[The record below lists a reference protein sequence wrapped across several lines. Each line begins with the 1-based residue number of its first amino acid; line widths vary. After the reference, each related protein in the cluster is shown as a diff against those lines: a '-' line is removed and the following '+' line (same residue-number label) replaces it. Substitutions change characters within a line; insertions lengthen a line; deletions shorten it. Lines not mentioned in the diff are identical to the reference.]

1 MRKVLKNKKGIVG
14 IEAAIVLIAF
24 IIVAAAL
31 SYVVINMGFY
41 ITQKTKDTMQSGLDE
56 SLSALQPDG
65 LAAGK
70 TNDEGYIEWII
81 FPVKLSVGK
90 EGLDLKKEAIVVSV
104 YLPNAT
110 LLNIYNGVYMESVE
124 ADCDILIMRLSEACG
139 MNETDMAMF
148 VIYNGDSDTVLEPT
162 EKAFLIVHLNS
173 TVADVPGARHAIADY
188 ETFKIEVKG
197 AKGSALTVVRTAP
210 GGMPKNTYVN
220 MG

>member
-1 MRKVLKNKKGIVG
+1 MQKMFKNKRGIVG

-41 ITQKTKDTMQSGLDE
+41 TTQKTKETMQSGLDE
-56 SLSALQPDG
+56 SLSALQLDG
-65 LAAGK
+65 LVSGK
-70 TNDEGYIEWII
+70 TNNEGRIEWII

-110 LLNIYNGVYMESVE
+110 LLNIYNGVYMDGVES
-124 ADCDILIMRLSEACG
+124 DCDVLINKLNDAYG

-148 VIYNGDSDTVLEPT
+148 TIYNGDADSVLEPT
-162 EKAFLIVHLNS
+162 EKAFLIIHLNS
-173 TVADVPGARHAIADY
+173 TVTEIPGVRHTIADY
-188 ETFKIEVKG
+188 EVFKVEVKG
-197 AKGSALTVVRTAP
+197 AKGAALTVVRTAP
-210 GGMPKNTYVN
+210 GGMPKNAYIDL
-220 MG
+220 G